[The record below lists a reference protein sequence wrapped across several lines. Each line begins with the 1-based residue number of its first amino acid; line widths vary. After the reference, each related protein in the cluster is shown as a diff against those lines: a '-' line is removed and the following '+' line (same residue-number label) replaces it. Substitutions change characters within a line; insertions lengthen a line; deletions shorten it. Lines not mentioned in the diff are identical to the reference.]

1 MTFKRVLSVADQIYK
16 CESPRGA
23 FDIYLTFAKT
33 LGFESLFFGRIGF
46 LLSTPQGAPE
56 FFITNRQDWAAEY
69 LLKGYAHLDPM
80 VLLALRI
87 NRAFE
92 YHEAQQDLTPAQEA
106 LIQKA
111 NSAGLVDGFVVPIHN
126 RLGSPGAISIGAPHK
141 LNLSEIDKLRLEM
154 LAHIAFRT
162 IERLLGIHDAVEPFK
177 LSDRERTVLTL
188 VARGKTNWEIGAILS
203 ISEYSVRDYL
213 KTLSQRLETVNRTHT
228 VARAM
233 QLGLISP

>member
-1 MTFKRVLSVADQIYK
+1 MTFKHVLSVADQIYK
-16 CESPRGA
+16 CDSPQGA
-23 FDIYLTFAKT
+23 FDIYLAFAKT
-33 LGFESLFFGRIGF
+33 LGFENLFFGRIGF
-46 LLSTPQGAPE
+46 LLSEPQGAPE
-56 FFITNRQDWAAEY
+56 FYLTNMHEWAQEY
-69 LLKGYAHLDPM
+69 LSKGYVHIDPV

-87 NRAFE
+87 NRAFD
-92 YHEAQQDLTPAQEA
+92 YDEAQQDLTPAQEN

-111 NSAGLVDGFVVPIHN
+111 EAAGLVDGFVVPIHN
-126 RLGSPGAISIGAPHK
+126 RVGSPGAIAICAPHK
-141 LNLSEIDKLRLEM
+141 LNLSETDKLRLEM

-162 IERLLGIHDAVEPFK
+162 IERLLGLTDAAEPFK

-213 KTLSQRLETVNRTHT
+213 KNLSQRLETVNRTHT